1 MTRASVVEAAG
12 GRRITLVR
20 TPLDELRAAVEA
32 VPPAPPALGGYL
44 DRVRTRAYEIEDGD
58 VEALKAAGCSEDE
71 IFEQT
76 VAAAVGEGF
85 RRLDA
90 GLRALG

>member
-1 MTRASVVEAAG
+1 MSDAHLPSEVAGPLAELRASVG
-12 GRRITLVR
+12 
-20 TPLDELRAAVEA
+20 A
-32 VPPAPPALGGYL
+32 VPPAPAKLEPFLAK
-44 DRVRTRAYEIEDGD
+44 VRERAYLLTDAD
-58 VEALKAAGCSEDE
+58 VEALQAAGFGDDE

-90 GLRALG
+90 ALALLG